1 MTHKPILIAVVLTL
15 TLTGCSNNEKPVG
28 QTAAEHSALAAT
40 QAAAT
45 ALNDALEHLTTEML
59 REDPQSATTLAVSQ
73 EIAGGKYSNRL
84 TDVSVEGMTR
94 QIRILRDAHT
104 ELAAIDRA
112 LLSPD
117 SATTYDVVMTYID
130 YVTAGEKFGYGTYGF
145 DPPTP
150 YVVTQL
156 TGAYTTI
163 PDFLDSQH
171 QVKTVQDAEDYLERV
186 EAFATV
192 MDTETAEVKAQAD
205 KGVIPPDFCIDGA
218 VKQLQKFAATKP
230 VDTVLVRSFKRK
242 VSDAGLDAAAQKDL
256 AVRVERAV
264 KERVLPA
271 YRRQIAQLQALRS
284 RASHDAGVWRLP
296 DGAEYYLVGLR
307 NYNTTDL
314 SPEQIH
320 AMGLK
325 LIEQLNGEMDGILK
339 AQGRTTGTVGERMA
353 RLAKESRQLY
363 PNTDAGREE
372 LLKSLNRQVAELQP
386 LLPKYFGVL
395 AKAKLE
401 IRRVPPYIEA
411 GAPGGYYQGGALDGS
426 RPGIYYINLRD
437 TKEWP
442 KFSLPTLTYH
452 EGEPGHHWQGSIAQ
466 ESEGLPLIRGAMIG
480 FSGYWEGW
488 GLYAEQLADEMG
500 MYRNDPF
507 GRLGYLQ
514 SMTFRAARLVVD
526 TGLHY
531 KRWSREQAID
541 YMVDVTGDSRASIVT
556 EVERYAVWPGQATAY
571 MVGRETIN
579 RLRSEAKTQLGD
591 QFDLRGFHDAVL
603 TNAAVPL
610 SVLETVVKAWV
621 EKQKGQKHAALVPA
635 PATPQRVAQRG
646 REAQG

>member
-1 MTHKPILIAVVLTL
+1 VNVKLVLPSLLICVCALS
-15 TLTGCSNNEKPVG
+15 GCSTNEKPVG
-28 QTAAEHSALAAT
+28 QTLAAHPALAAAEPAG
-40 QAAAT
+40 AALNT
-45 ALNDALEHLTTEML
+45 ALDHLTTAML
-59 REDPQSATTLAVSQ
+59 RDDPESATSLAVSQ

-94 QIRILRDAHT
+94 QSRILRDART

-112 LLSPD
+112 RLSPD
-117 SATTYDVVMTYID
+117 EIITYDVVMTYID
-130 YVTAGEKFGYGTYGF
+130 DVTAGEKFGYGTYGF
-145 DPPTP
+145 GPPSP

-156 TGAYTTI
+156 TGAYVSI

-171 QVKTVQDAEDYLERV
+171 QVKTVQDAADYLERV

-192 MDTETAEVKAQAD
+192 MDQQTTEVKAQAD
-205 KGVIPPDFCIDGA
+205 KGVIPPDFSIDGA
-218 VKQLQKFAATKP
+218 IQQLQVFAANKP
-230 VDTVLVRSFKRK
+230 ADTVLVRSFKRK
-242 VSDAGLDAAAQKDL
+242 VSDARLDAAAQKDL
-256 AVRVERAV
+256 TARVERAV
-264 KERVLPA
+264 TELVLPA

-284 RASHDAGVWRLP
+284 RAPHDAGVWRLP
-296 DGAEYYLVGLR
+296 GGAEYYLLGLR

-325 LIEQLNGEMDGILK
+325 LIEQLHKEMDGILK
-339 AQGRTTGTVGERMA
+339 AQGLTTGTVGERME
-353 RLAKESRQLY
+353 RLAREPGQLY
-363 PNTDAGREE
+363 PNTDAGRED
-372 LLKSLNRQVAELQP
+372 LLKALNQQIVELQP

-411 GAPGGYYQGGALDGS
+411 GAPGGYYQSGALDGS

-437 TKEWP
+437 TSEWP

-466 ESEGLPLIRGAMIG
+466 ESRGLPLIRGAILG

-488 GLYAEQLADEMG
+488 GLYAEQLANEMG
-500 MYRNDPF
+500 VYRNDPF

-541 YMVDVTGDSRASIVT
+541 YMLGVTGDSRASITT

-579 RLRSEAKTQLGD
+579 RLRSEAKAQLGD
-591 QFDLRGFHDAVL
+591 QFDLHGFHDAVL
-603 TNAAVPL
+603 TNGAVPL
-610 SVLETVVKAWV
+610 SMLDTVVKSWV
-621 EKQKGQKHAALVPA
+621 ENQKGQRHVALAAHAEV
-635 PATPQRVAQRG
+635 Q
-646 REAQG
+646 E